1 MIELRFVPKWKGET
15 IVLICKERKKGRRRR
30 GE

>member
-15 IVLICKERKKGRRRR
+15 IVLICKERKKGRRR